1 MKTAEISFQKSVY
14 KKLVNTSNDNYQP
27 ISTLS
32 NFTKFLENI
41 LFFETKLLYWKRILR
56 NLTDFR
62 KNHNTQNFLFSL
74 RESIQVHL

>member
-41 LFFETKLLYWKRILR
+41 LFFETKLLY
-56 NLTDFR
+56 
-62 KNHNTQNFLFSL
+62 
-74 RESIQVHL
+74 